1 MANKSVSRKDYLN
14 NTCFSNNARRIK
26 GILKHIEDDD
36 ISGNGFSQDKNAI
49 DIIFNNTSSEKVE
62 DILAR
67 LTIIDSFYS
76 TQMNRRYYGLDELA
90 ESIFLLAKQRKKP
103 IADLFI
109 NFAKNQD
116 TSRFNF
122 TKIEGGHSI
131 PTNLFD
137 EKYGIG
143 KDGGDKGI
151 AISLI
156 SKYAYFETRKHFPIY
171 DSIACEVYPLLW
183 TYCGFLKKEQP
194 KLIVRIKGSQVINA
208 SETMRSYVNAINILI
223 DKLGGGISY
232 DHLDRL
238 LWFTGKIRRGN
249 LSLVLSREQ
258 FDNCLDYSQKNHLF
272 KETNEFSIQK
282 VKDVNKL
289 PFLKKGSL
297 LQDFFCLAKEL
308 Q

>member
-1 MANKSVSRKDYLN
+1 MYSP
-14 NTCFSNNARRIK
+14 SNIRRIK
-26 GILKHIEDDD
+26 GVLKHIEDDD
-36 ISGNGFSQDKNAI
+36 ISGNGFSQDKKAI
-49 DIIFNNTSSEKVE
+49 DIIFDNTSTKKVE

-67 LTIIDSFYS
+67 LTIIDSLYS

-90 ESIFLLAKQRKKP
+90 ESLVLLSQQQKKP
-103 IADLFI
+103 LADLFI

-122 TKIEGGHSI
+122 TKIEGGRSI

-156 SKYAYFETRKHFPIY
+156 SKYAYFETEKQFPIY
-171 DSIACEVYPLLW
+171 DSIACEIYPLLW
-183 TYCGFLKKEQP
+183 TYCGFPKKEQP
-194 KLIVRIKGSQVINA
+194 KLIVRIKGSQLINA
-208 SETMRSYVNAINILI
+208 SETMRSYVNAINSLI

-258 FDNCLDYSQKNHLF
+258 FDKCLDYSQKNHLF

-282 VKDVNKL
+282 VKDVDKL

-297 LQDFFCLAKEL
+297 LQDLFRLAKEL

>member
-1 MANKSVSRKDYLN
+1 MESIVFKSMRADIKHIKEIKTILK
-14 NTCFSNNARRIK
+14 RIK
-26 GILKHIEDDD
+26 QEDVDE
-36 ISGNGFSQDKNAI
+36 NVFSQDKNAI
-49 DIIFNNTSSEKVE
+49 DIIFEKTSSN
-62 DILAR
+62 DRSGILAR
-67 LTIIDSFYS
+67 LTIIDALYS

-90 ESIFLLAKQRKKP
+90 ESLVLLSQQQKKP
-103 IADLFI
+103 LGDLFI

-116 TSRFNF
+116 TSHFNF
-122 TKIEGGHSI
+122 TKIEGGRSI

-156 SKYAYFETRKHFPIY
+156 SKYAYFETRKQFPIY
-171 DSIACEVYPLLW
+171 DSIACEIYPLLW
-183 TYCGFLKKEQP
+183 TYCGFPKKEQP
-194 KLIVRIKGSQVINA
+194 KLIVRIKGSQLINA
-208 SETMRSYVNAINILI
+208 SETMRFYVNAINIFI

-238 LWFTGKIRRGN
+238 LWFTGEIRRGN

-258 FDNCLDYSQKNHLF
+258 FDKCLDYSQKNHLF
-272 KETNEFSIQK
+272 KETNVFSIQK
-282 VKDVNKL
+282 VKDVDKL
-289 PFLKKGSL
+289 PFLEKGSL
-297 LQDFFCLAKEL
+297 LQDFFRLAKEL

>member
-1 MANKSVSRKDYLN
+1 MESIVFMPMRADIKHIKEI
-14 NTCFSNNARRIK
+14 NTILKRIK
-26 GILKHIEDDD
+26 QEDVDE
-36 ISGNGFSQDKNAI
+36 NGFSQDKNAI
-49 DIIFNNTSSEKVE
+49 DIIFDNISSSDKFG
-62 DILAR
+62 ILAR
-67 LTIIDSFYS
+67 LTIIDSLYS

-90 ESIFLLAKQRKKP
+90 ESLVLLSQQQKKP
-103 IADLFI
+103 LADLFI

-116 TSRFNF
+116 TSHFNF
-122 TKIEGGHSI
+122 TKIEGGRSI

-156 SKYAYFETRKHFPIY
+156 SKYAYFETGKHFPIY
-171 DSIACEVYPLLW
+171 DSIACEIYPLLW
-183 TYCGFLKKEQP
+183 TYCGFPKKEQP
-194 KLIVRIKGSQVINA
+194 KLIVRIKGSQLINA

-258 FDNCLDYSQKNHLF
+258 FDKCLDYSQKNHLF

-282 VKDVNKL
+282 VNDVDKL
-289 PFLKKGSL
+289 PFLKRGSL
-297 LQDFFCLAKEL
+297 LQDFFSLAKAL

>member
-1 MANKSVSRKDYLN
+1 MSEIS
-14 NTCFSNNARRIK
+14 RIK
-26 GILKHIEDDD
+26 EIKEILERINNEEKEDVYE
-36 ISGNGFSQDKNAI
+36 NGFSQDKNAI
-49 DIIFNNTSSEKVE
+49 DIIFEKTSSNDKSG
-62 DILAR
+62 ILAR
-67 LTIIDSFYS
+67 LTIIDALYS

-90 ESIFLLAKQRKKP
+90 ESLVLLSQQQKKP
-103 IADLFI
+103 LADLFI

-116 TSRFNF
+116 TSSFNF
-122 TKIEGGHSI
+122 TKIEGGRSI

-143 KDGGDKGI
+143 KDGGEKGI

-156 SKYAYFETRKHFPIY
+156 SKYAYFETKKQFPIY
-171 DSIACEVYPLLW
+171 DSIACEIYPLLW
-183 TYCGFLKKEQP
+183 AYCGFPKKERP

-258 FDNCLDYSQKNHLF
+258 FDKCLDYSQKNHLF

-282 VKDVNKL
+282 VNDVDKL
-289 PFLKKGSL
+289 PFLKRGSL

>member
-1 MANKSVSRKDYLN
+1 MRADIKHIKEIKTILK
-14 NTCFSNNARRIK
+14 RIK
-26 GILKHIEDDD
+26 QEDVDE
-36 ISGNGFSQDKNAI
+36 NLFSQDKNAI
-49 DIIFNNTSSEKVE
+49 DIIFEKISSNDKSGV
-62 DILAR
+62 LAR
-67 LTIIDSFYS
+67 LTIIDALYS
-76 TQMNRRYYGLDELA
+76 TQMNRRYYGLEELA
-90 ESIFLLAKQRKKP
+90 ESISLLSQHQKKP

-116 TSRFNF
+116 TYSFNF
-122 TKIEGGHSI
+122 TKTEGGRSI

-156 SKYAYFETRKHFPIY
+156 SKYAYFETGKHFPIY
-171 DSIACEVYPLLW
+171 DSIACEIYPLLW
-183 TYCGFLKKEQP
+183 TYCGFPKKEQP
-194 KLIVRIKGSQVINA
+194 KLIVRIKGSQLINA

-258 FDNCLDYSQKNHLF
+258 FDKCLDYSQKNHLF

-282 VKDVNKL
+282 VKDVDKL
-289 PFLKKGSL
+289 PFLEKGSL
-297 LQDFFCLAKEL
+297 LQDFFRLAKEL